1 MTNKKGWS
9 KPFAVVNP
17 LSANGRTGRKWP
29 RIHKAIEQEIGT
41 TDFRMTTRANE
52 GMELVREALA
62 AGYDYIISAGGDG
75 FNNECINGFFEPVSP
90 GEPDK
95 PIFEKKALY
104 ATIARGTGCD
114 FIKTIGFP
122 KPWKEAAKHLASD
135 GEILCDVGRIDFFD
149 QDDKPATRY
158 FINIADCGIGGDVV
172 DKVNNTTKMFGGFV
186 SFLVGAI
193 RAGVAYKNKECTWIL
208 DDGEPV
214 TDRVININVCNGQ
227 YYGGGMW
234 VAPMAKPDDGY
245 FEVIIQ
251 GNQSKLE
258 YFAKSSSIYKGGHIG
273 QDKIYHHRAKKIE
286 VQTEERMLLD
296 VDGEQPGR
304 CPATFT
310 LIPAIL
316 RVKC

>member
-1 MTNKKGWS
+1 MAKSKDWE

-29 RIHKAIEQEIGT
+29 RIHKAIEQAIGT
-41 TDFRMTTRANE
+41 TDFKLTTRPNE
-52 GMELVREALA
+52 STELVREALA
-62 AGYDYIISAGGDG
+62 AGYDYIIAIGGDG
-75 FNNECINGFFEPVSP
+75 FNNECINGFFESVNP

-95 PIFEKKALY
+95 PIRPQEALY

-114 FIKTIGFP
+114 FIKTIGMP
-122 KPWKEAAKHLASD
+122 KPWKEAAARLAGPD
-135 GEILCDVGRIDFFD
+135 EILCDIGRLDFFD
-149 QDDKPATRY
+149 HQDRPTSRY

-172 DKVNNTTKMFGGFV
+172 DKVNSTTKMFGGFV
-186 SFLVGAI
+186 SFLIGAI
-193 RAGVAYKNKECTWIL
+193 RAGAAYKNKECTWIL
-208 DDGEPV
+208 DDEEPV
-214 TDRVININVCNGQ
+214 TDKVVNVNVCNGQ

-234 VAPMAKPDDGY
+234 VAPMAKPDDGM

-258 YFAKSSSIYKGGHIG
+258 YFGKSSNIYSGKHIG
-273 QDKIYHHRAKKIE
+273 QDKIYHHRAKKVE
-286 VQTEERMLLD
+286 VRTEERMLLD
-296 VDGEQPGR
+296 VDGEGPGR

-310 LIPAIL
+310 LIPSVL